1 MDLCAEIP
9 YFSMNEQLR
18 EEIWDDGLH
27 LTQAGYKMMGD
38 AIGARMA
45 ELLSGGKEA
54 SLVT

>member
-1 MDLCAEIP
+1 MDLCAAIP
-9 YFSMNEQLR
+9 YFSMSEQLR

-38 AIGARMA
+38 LIGARMA
-45 ELLSGGKEA
+45 ELLSHGAEA